1 MRIGSLFS
9 GIEGLELGLVAAGV
23 GHVAWSVERDP
34 YCAWRIRST
43 RSGGVLHEDVRH
55 VGRHNLAPVDVICG
69 GYPCQPY
76 STSGRRKGTQ
86 DHRDLWP
93 EFARIIGEVQ
103 PRYVVIEN
111 VAGHLTL
118 GFDRTLRDL
127 AALGYDAEWDVLSA
141 CALGAAHTRE
151 RLFCLAYPSGIGQP
165 EPWEYQQD
173 ASDHAQKEHW
183 QADRLVDAVRR
194 GAVPY
199 VCREAHGVPGR
210 VHRVTALGNAVVPQM
225 AKVAGR
231 RLLAI
236 HDALNRVNPITGP
249 LSSISPLSSGTSSGA

>member
-1 MRIGSLFS
+1 MKIGSLFS
-9 GIEGLELGLVAAGV
+9 GIEGLELGLSAAGV
-23 GHVAWSVERDP
+23 GHVEWSVERDP

-43 RSGGVLHEDVRH
+43 RGKWNLHEDVRH
-55 VGRHNLAPVDVICG
+55 VGAHNLAPVDVICG
-69 GYPCQPY
+69 GYPCQPF
-76 STSGRRKGTQ
+76 STSGRRKGEQ

-93 EFARIIGEVQ
+93 EFARILSELR

-127 AALGYDAEWDVLSA
+127 AALGYDAEWSVFSA

-151 RLFCLAYPSGIGQP
+151 RLFCIAYPAGIGQP

-173 ASDHAQKEHW
+173 ASDYAQAARW

-194 GAVPY
+194 GALPY
-199 VCREAHGVPGR
+199 LCREGHGIPFGVER
-210 VHRVTALGNAVVPQM
+210 LTALGNAVVPQM

-249 LSSISPLSSGTSSGA
+249 LQAT